1 MTRSRGLFQNNGL
14 FERRNQLLPVKLFQ
28 HRNAVFTRKH
38 HVFALPWKLEW
49 GSGADFLFLAAVT
62 SDCELPLSWAWTTR
76 PQPSTTGPEGEGPPA
91 PAPRNRDRP
100 PAGSRRGGS
109 ESGDTV
115 FQSRCFARTILWP
128 ALVYLLPVPRGQTGS
143 GGRWGCSVR
152 EALSS
157 AQPQS
162 SCQRNSPLVLQ
173 SRTLT

>member
-1 MTRSRGLFQNNGL
+1 MTRSRGLFQNKGL
-14 FERRNQLLPVKLFQ
+14 FERRSQVLPVRLLQ

-62 SDCELPLSWAWTTR
+62 SDCELPLGRARAAR

-91 PAPRNRDRP
+91 PAPRKRKRP
-100 PAGSRRGGS
+100 PAGSRRGRS
-109 ESGDTV
+109 ESGGTL
-115 FQSRCFARTILWP
+115 FKSRCFARTILWP
-128 ALVYLLPVPRGQTGS
+128 ALVYLLYVPRGQTDS
-143 GGRWGCSVR
+143 GGRWGCPVR

-162 SCQRNSPLVLQ
+162 SCQRNSPLMLQ